1 MKGVDRRHE
10 KASDRRADQ
19 EPFMKN
25 LLLSTTALALGLAL
39 AGTASAA
46 RGGGR
51 ISGPSYSGYSRP
63 TWTPSYTPRYA
74 TTTSFT
80 VRPTFPTGTH
90 TLSATT
96 FSRPT
101 VTTRLPLTKSALAA
115 QRSLFSGRI
124 ASGRY
129 LARNF
134 RGFQYRCWSPRWGCY
149 LFWCSGGW
157 FYFYEPCGCYLPYY
171 EIVTYAPCACVP
183 PVDGGLPPVVPGGF
197 DAPPGTPTLSPGDV
211 PPGPGDPPGIPPPPG
226 GPAGPGGPSLPGGPT
241 PPSRM
246 PPADDLPPAP

>member
-1 MKGVDRRHE
+1 
-10 KASDRRADQ
+10 
-19 EPFMKN
+19 MKN

-46 RGGGR
+46 PRGR
-51 ISGPSYSGYSRP
+51 ISGPSHSGFSRP
-63 TWTPSYTPRYA
+63 TWSSSYTPWSH
-74 TTTSFT
+74 TTTFHT

-96 FSRPT
+96 FVRPT
-101 VTTRLPLTKSALAA
+101 VTTRLPLTKTALAA
-115 QRSLFSGRI
+115 QRSLFAGRI

-134 RGFQYRCWSPRWGCY
+134 RGFNYRSWSARWGCY
-149 LFWCSGGW
+149 LFYCSSGW
-157 FYFYEPCGCYLPYY
+157 FYYYEPCGCYLPYD
-171 EIVTYAPCACVP
+171 EIGTYAPCGCIP

-197 DAPPGTPTLSPGDV
+197 DAPPGTPTLSPGDLPPGPGPGDPPPV
-211 PPGPGDPPGIPPPPG
+211 PGPGDPPGIPPPPG
-226 GPAGPGGPSLPGGPT
+226 GPAGPGGPT

-246 PPADDLPPAP
+246 PPAEDLPPVR